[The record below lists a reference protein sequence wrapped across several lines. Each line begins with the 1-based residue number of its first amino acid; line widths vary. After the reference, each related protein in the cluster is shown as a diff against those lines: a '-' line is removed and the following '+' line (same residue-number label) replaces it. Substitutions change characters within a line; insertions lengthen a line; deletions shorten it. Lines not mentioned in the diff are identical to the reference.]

1 MKSNFFLAFLL
12 CMLAF
17 SSLAKDSDFAQAVSV
32 SSDNFGGS
40 IEDKKLVYLGNV
52 VVTQGSLSIKADK
65 LEVDRSAGEGKEV
78 FIATGQPAEY
88 SQLLDGDKP
97 IQAMANEIRYDF
109 ATRILTLT
117 GKAEI
122 NQSGSLVRSAMIQ
135 YDLAKQSLKA
145 SSGKDNERVS
155 TIFTPEKK

>member
-40 IEDKKLVYLGNV
+40 IEDKKLVYMGNV

>member
-1 MKSNFFLAFLL
+1 MKSNFLLAFLL
-12 CMLAF
+12 GMLAF
-17 SSLAKDSDFAQAVSV
+17 SSLAKDSDFSQAVSV
-32 SSDNFGGS
+32 SSDNFDGS

-52 VVTQGSLSIKADK
+52 VVSQGSLSIKADR

-97 IQAMANEIRYDF
+97 IRAMANEIRYDF

-122 NQSGSLVRSAMIQ
+122 NQSGSLVRGAMIK
-135 YDLAKQSLKA
+135 YDLAKQSLNGI
-145 SSGKDNERVS
+145 GKDNERVS

>member
-17 SSLAKDSDFAQAVSV
+17 SSLAKDSDFAQAVNV

>member
-1 MKSNFFLAFLL
+1 MKNNIFLAILLGFL
-12 CMLAF
+12 AY
-17 SSLAKDSDFAQAVSV
+17 SSQAKDSDFAQAVSV
-32 SSDNFGGS
+32 TSDNFGGS
-40 IEDKKLVYLGNV
+40 IEDKKLLYIGNV
-52 VVTQGSLSIKADK
+52 LVTQGSLSIKADK

-88 SQLLDGDKP
+88 AQLLEGDKP
-97 IQAMANEIRYDF
+97 IKAMANEIRYDF

-122 NQSGSLVRSAMIQ
+122 NQSGSLVRSSVIK
-135 YDLAKQSLKA
+135 YDLAKQSLNA